1 VSDCDGEGP
10 GTDGDEPGE
19 VTDMRN
25 PHAGEPFDTPDEEIA
40 EALLDVSIPTLLLS
54 LVHMSGDPELI
65 RGRLRPAGLFLNEV
79 QGYMTEEDKAEA
91 RALAL
96 EVIRDYRDRGCP
108 EPEPIS
114 SELLHEMMTW
124 LVCEEVPEEYVPLLL
139 EEMELDGRDA
149 RRVDPVGTPAERAS
163 FPVVVIGCGQSGLLA
178 GIRLQEAGIPFTIV
192 EKNAGVGGTWWENS
206 YPGARV
212 DVGNHFYCYSF
223 EPSDHWTEYFAGQ
236 PELQRYFQSVMDK
249 HGIGP
254 HVRWETEVSGATWDE
269 DSATWAVRI
278 RAADGTEEVLTAR
291 AVISAVGQ
299 LNRPHVPEIEGA
311 DTFAGPAFHSARWD
325 HDLDLAGK
333 RVAMIGAGASGF
345 QIAPTIA
352 PEVGHLTVFQR
363 TAQWMFPN
371 PNYHATVGPGVR
383 WALRHLPFYGR
394 WYRFLIF
401 WPGCDKGLE
410 AARVDPDYPDQQRAV
425 SEINDLTRQ
434 MFTDWIVGQVG
445 DDPDLIAK
453 VVPDYPATG
462 KRTLQDNGAWL
473 GALTRDNVDLVRT
486 PIDHIEPDAVVTA
499 DGERYPA
506 DVLVYA
512 TGFRATEVLFPM
524 TIVGRDGVD
533 LRTMW
538 GERPA
543 AYLGITVPGFP
554 NFFCMYGPGTNLAHG
569 GSLIF
574 HSECQMRYITQCLE
588 SLIAGGHSTM
598 EPRPERYEDWHER
611 SQREM
616 RGLVWSQPSIEH
628 SFFKNS
634 AGEIHVLSPWRIVD
648 YWTWTR
654 EPDLADFVLD

>member
-1 VSDCDGEGP
+1 
-10 GTDGDEPGE
+10 
-19 VTDMRN
+19 MRN
-25 PHAGEPFDTPDEEIA
+25 PHAGEPFETSDEGIA

-54 LVHMSGDPELI
+54 CVHMSGDPGII

-108 EPEPIS
+108 EPEPVS
-114 SELLHEMMTW
+114 AELLHEMMTW
-124 LVCEEVPEEYVPLLL
+124 LVCEDVPEEYVPMLM

-149 RRVDPVGTPAERAS
+149 RRVEPVGDPAERAA

-223 EPSDHWTEYFAGQ
+223 EPSDHWTEYFAQQ

-249 HGIGP
+249 YDIGR
-254 HVRWETEVSGATWDE
+254 HVRWETEVLGATWDE
-269 DSATWAVRI
+269 GSATWSVRT
-278 RAADGTEEVLTAR
+278 RAADGTVDVLVAR

-299 LNRPHVPEIEGA
+299 LNRPNVPQITGA

-325 HDLDLAGK
+325 HDVDLAGK

-352 PEVGHLTVFQR
+352 PEVAHLTVFQR
-363 TAQWMFPN
+363 TAQWMFPT

-425 SEINDLTRQ
+425 SEVNEFTRQ
-434 MFTDWIVGQVG
+434 MFTEWIVGQVG
-445 DDPDLIAK
+445 DDPALIVK

-486 PIDHIEPDAVVTA
+486 AIDHIEPDAVVTA

-512 TGFRATEVLFPM
+512 TGFQATKVLAPM
-524 TIVGRDGVD
+524 AITGRDGVD
-533 LRTMW
+533 LRALW

-574 HSECQMRYITQCLE
+574 HSECQMRYITECLDA
-588 SLIAGGHSTM
+588 LIVGGYRTM
-598 EPRPERYEDWHER
+598 EPRQARYDDWHER
-611 SQREM
+611 SQREI
-616 RGLVWSQPSIEH
+616 RGLVWAQPSIEH

-648 YWTWTR
+648 YWAWTK
-654 EPDLADFVLD
+654 EPDLDDFVLG

>member
-1 VSDCDGEGP
+1 
-10 GTDGDEPGE
+10 
-19 VTDMRN
+19 MRN
-25 PHAGEPFDTPDEEIA
+25 PHAGEPFNTTDDEIA
-40 EALLDVSIPTLLLS
+40 EALLDISIPTLLLS

-79 QGYMTEEDKAEA
+79 QGYMSEEDKSEA

-124 LVCEEVPEEYVPLLL
+124 LVCEEVPAEYVPMLM

-149 RRVDPVGTPAERAS
+149 RRVDPLGTPAERQI

-178 GIRLQEAGIPFTIV
+178 GIRLQEAGLPFTIV

-223 EPSDHWTEYFAGQ
+223 EPSDHWTEYFAQQ

-254 HVRWETEVSGATWDE
+254 HVRWETEVLGADWDE
-269 DSATWAVRI
+269 TSATWAVRT
-278 RAADGTEEVLTAR
+278 RAADGTEDVLTAR

-299 LNRPHVPEIEGA
+299 LNRPHVPEIAGA
-311 DTFAGPAFHSARWD
+311 ESFAGPAFHSARWD
-325 HDLDLAGK
+325 HDVDLAGK
-333 RVAMIGAGASGF
+333 KVAMIGAGASGF

-352 PEVGHLTVFQR
+352 SEVDHLTVFQR

-383 WALRHLPFYGR
+383 WALHHLPFYGR

-410 AARVDPDYPDQQRAV
+410 AARVDPDYPEPQRAV
-425 SEINDLTRQ
+425 SEMNELTRQ

-473 GALTRDNVDLVRT
+473 GALTRENVDLVRT
-486 PIDHIEPDAVVTA
+486 PIDFIEPDAVVTA

-524 TIVGRDGVD
+524 AIVGRDGVD
-533 LRTMW
+533 LRESW

-598 EPRPERYEDWHER
+598 EPRPERYEDWHEQ
-611 SQREM
+611 SQKEM

-648 YWTWTR
+648 YWTWTK
-654 EPDLADFVLD
+654 EPDLTDFTFA